1 MATFDGTSEESDSA
15 KRIRQ
20 FAVAKES
27 MKKIYEKDMSFV
39 QSMLE
44 IVADHDFPRNC
55 FTEHK
60 KKLKELRDKIKR
72 ICGIIGRGKMKAVFF
87 GMTSSGKSAVI
98 NALLRDNVVPSQ
110 FGETT
115 AGFIVVEGTDYPDAE
130 AQVDM
135 DGFVAPITMEEVGK
149 RTNVLDTG
157 RVNCHETTVYWPKDK
172 CKLLHNELVLIDCP
186 GTCTTSATDK
196 QVTKYCEDAD
206 IYIFVVNSIS
216 SLNEAAQDFFKRV
229 AKYISKPTV
238 LIVFTW
244 WDQAQVAMSKTVQE
258 EVLGQHTE
266 RATELL
272 RQQLKVVETNE
283 QAAKRIFFTSPV
295 EILKTNKGSLPED
308 WQKRQEEFH
317 RFEDTFK
324 EFVSTSAIETKFK
337 GHYEEG
343 LRIVENAESLRKIMI
358 AELQK
363 SKGEKKVQLQSLET
377 EIHNLSVKTAR
388 FVDGTLLFVNLSTT
402 RIVQEKSKKD
412 FEDAKED
419 IKRGMTDGVND
430 LDENDC
436 TCFQKKLQSVAL
448 KRTDDMEKTLKSVIK
463 LEQDELKACVEELF
477 QESFPDINVIRNVE
491 GGHRKVEIDYSDVA
505 EVSGR
510 GISVGSV
517 DQWFGVSRKF
527 LSSAPLTWSARY
539 GPVITGLGAA
549 ATVAGGVATA
559 VTAGGAAVVVSGVAL
574 CGYGIKS
581 GLDWNK
587 NRLEN
592 ELRQK
597 SADNA
602 ARFMESKL
610 DDFQKKCPGVM
621 ERFRRDTV
629 QPYLDSLNII
639 ERRLK
644 HHKSVLIDEI
654 SQMGILSEKVEKI
667 QEEMRKTEKNLSDF
681 NEQFLLKASSLTRT
695 IKAVKQFLSPDNEH
709 ENKSMYMTEID

>member
-1 MATFDGTSEESDSA
+1 METVEGTSEESDSA
-15 KRIRQ
+15 IRIRQ
-20 FAVAKES
+20 FAAAKES
-27 MKKIYEKDMSFV
+27 MKTIYEKDMNFV

-55 FTEHK
+55 FTECEM
-60 KKLKELRDKIKR
+60 KLNELRDKIKR
-72 ICGIIGRGKMKAVFF
+72 ICDIIGRGKMKAVFF

-98 NALLRDNVVPSQ
+98 NALLRDKVLPSL

-115 AGFIVVEGTDYPDAE
+115 AGFIVVEGADYPDAE
-130 AQVDM
+130 AQVDI
-135 DGFVAPITMEEVGK
+135 DGYVAPINMEEVGK
-149 RTNVLDTG
+149 RNNVLDTG
-157 RVNCHETTVYWPKDK
+157 KVCCHETTVYWPKDK
-172 CKLLHNELVLIDCP
+172 CKLLQNELVLIDCP
-186 GTCTTSATDK
+186 GTCTTSATDN

-244 WDQAQVAMSKTVQE
+244 WDQAQVAMSKTEQE
-258 EVLGQHTE
+258 QVLGQHTE

-272 RQQLKVVETNE
+272 RHQLKVVETNE

-295 EILKTNKGSLPED
+295 EILRTNKGSLPED
-308 WQKRQEEFH
+308 WEKRQKEFH

-343 LRIVENAESLRKIMI
+343 IRIVEKAESLRKIMI
-358 AELQK
+358 AVLQK
-363 SKGEKKVQLQSLET
+363 SKREKEVQLRSLET
-377 EIHNLSVKTAR
+377 EIQNLSVKTAR
-388 FVDGTLLFVNLSTT
+388 FVEGTLLFVNLSTT
-402 RIVQEKSKKD
+402 RIVQEKSKKA

-436 TCFQKKLQSVAL
+436 ACFQKTLQSVAL
-448 KRTDDMEKTLKSVIK
+448 KRTDDMEKNLNSVIK
-463 LEQDELKACVEELF
+463 LEQDELKAGVQELF
-477 QESFPDINVIRNVE
+477 QESFPDINLIRNVE
-491 GGHRKVEIDYSDVA
+491 GGHRKVEMDYSDAA

-510 GISVGSV
+510 DISIGFV

-527 LSSAPLTWSARY
+527 LSSAPLSLSAKY
-539 GPVITGLGAA
+539 GPVLTGLGAA

-592 ELRQK
+592 ALREK
-597 SADNA
+597 SAENA

-610 DDFQKKCPGVM
+610 DDFQNKCPVVM
-621 ERFRRDTV
+621 ERFRHDTV
-629 QPYLDSLNII
+629 QPYRDSLNNI
-639 ERRLK
+639 ERRQK
-644 HHKSVLIDEI
+644 QQQSVLIGEI
-654 SQMGILSEKVEKI
+654 SQMEKLSEKVEKI
-667 QEEMRKTEKNLSDF
+667 QEEIRKTEKKLPVF
-681 NEQFLLKASSLTRT
+681 NERFILNNSSLTRT
-695 IKAVKQFLSPDNEH
+695 YNAVKRFWSQDNED
-709 ENKSMYMTEID
+709 ENKYMTEID